1 MNYYSRCKESSVIDI
16 KNLPRIRFSGDSKGS
31 MMVLDRRHVRT
42 EKPRPTVLIV
52 SSHGSYLAPTI
63 NHKYRLKYK
72 IKVKKI
78 IYIYISRNLL

>member
-1 MNYYSRCKESSVIDI
+1 
-16 KNLPRIRFSGDSKGS
+16 
-31 MMVLDRRHVRT
+31 MVLDRRHVRT

-78 IYIYISRNLL
+78 IYIYILVEISFRIRNDFLNGEYSV